1 MEFAII
7 DQYKGGTCM
16 NFGKNSTQKKR
27 RNLTSTSSRMSNMAG
42 VTFLRILFLSFVAV
56 CVIVVCMGVGAFRS
70 IIDNSPDISDVNI
83 MPIGNATFVY
93 DADGNQLQK
102 LSAPTANRMS
112 VSIDK
117 IPLDM
122 QHAIVA
128 IEDERFY
135 EHNGIDVRG
144 ILRAFVNGVARGF
157 HFNEGAS
164 TLTQQLLK
172 NNVFT
177 NWTNEGKI
185 ERYTRKIQE
194 QYLALQL
201 EASLTA
207 EGMDTKSVILEN
219 YLNTINLSAG
229 TYGVQ
234 AASQRYFGKDCD
246 ELTLSECAVLAA
258 IPQNPYGFNPINH
271 PEKNAER
278 RAKVLKNMLEQGY
291 ISQAEHDEAL
301 ADNVYERIQETD
313 STQAVSKPYSYFIDE
328 LTSQII
334 NDFQEQKGYT
344 KVQAQNAL
352 YSGGL
357 KIYTTQDP
365 TIQAIMDE
373 EYQNEENFPASIQ
386 LGIDWALTVEKADG
400 TTQNYSKEMMKLY
413 FKDQGEDQFDLLF
426 DSEEQAQDYVDRYKA
441 AVVGSGDKIIA
452 ERISFAPQPQSS
464 MVIIDQHTGYVKA
477 LVGGRGKKTAS
488 LTLNRATDTYRQ
500 PGSTFKPIAVYGPAI
515 NDFSLSLADTYED
528 KAITYEENGRPVKNA
543 YSGYLGTMTV
553 RQAIVRSC
561 NTIAIQCIR
570 DITPRV
576 AYDYLKKLGFDKVTD
591 HEVINGQVFDDAR
604 EPTALGGITNG
615 VSTLELTAAYAAI
628 ANQGT
633 YTKPIFY
640 TKVLDQNGNIL
651 LENKPETKQVFREST
666 AYLLTSAMESV
677 VNDEGGTGNALRLS
691 NMPVAG
697 KTGTTSATRDVW
709 FAGFTPYYTCA
720 VWAGYDTNEY
730 LLDDCKNFHKTLW
743 TKVMG
748 RIHENLPAAEFEVPS
763 SVQQATI
770 CADSGLLAGLGCRTK
785 TEYFETSTIP
795 TVRCTQHY
803 VPPTPEPTPVPTVDP
818 LTGLFPDGT
827 TPDGTQPTDP
837 SATPGNEGTASPD
850 TPDTQTGGG
859 ADPTPQT
866 PDAGTSQTPPATDS
880 PPPADVTP
888 AA

>member
-1 MEFAII
+1 
-7 DQYKGGTCM
+7 M
-16 NFGKNSTQKKR
+16 NFGKSSTQKKR
-27 RNLTSTSSRMSNMAG
+27 KNLTSATSRMGNLAG
-42 VTFLRILFLSFVAV
+42 VTFLRILFLSFAAV
-56 CVIVVCMGVGAFRS
+56 CVIIACMGFGAFRS

-117 IPLDM
+117 IPLNM

-144 ILRAFVNGVARGF
+144 ILRAFVNGVANGF

-177 NWTNEGKI
+177 NWTNEGTI
-185 ERYTRKIQE
+185 ERFKRKFQE

-201 EASLTA
+201 EQALTA
-207 EGMDTKSVILEN
+207 DGQDAKSVILEN

-234 AASQRYFGKDCD
+234 AASQRYFGKDCSQ
-246 ELTLSECAVLAA
+246 LTLSECAVLAA
-258 IPQNPYGFNPINH
+258 IPQNPYSFNPIRH

-278 RAKVLKNMLEQGY
+278 RQKVLKNMLEQGY
-291 ISQAEHDEAL
+291 ITQAEHDEAL

-313 STQAVSKPYSYFIDE
+313 SSLETSKPYSYFIDE

-334 NDFQEQKGYT
+334 NDLQEQKGYT
-344 KVQAQNAL
+344 KVQAQTAL

-357 KIYTTQDP
+357 QIFTTQDP
-365 TIQAIMDE
+365 DIQAIMDE
-373 EYQNEENFPASIQ
+373 EYQNEDNFPSSIQ
-386 LGIDWALTVEKADG
+386 VGLDWALTVEKADG
-400 TTQNYSKEMMKLY
+400 STQNYSKEMMKLY
-413 FKDQGEDQFDLLF
+413 FRDHENDQFDLLF
-426 DSEEQAQDYVDRYKA
+426 DSEEQAQEYVNRYKEA
-441 AVVGSGDKIIA
+441 IVGTGDKIIA

-464 MVIIDQHTGYVKA
+464 MVIIDQRTGYVKA

-515 NDFSLSLADTYED
+515 NDFSLTLADTYVD
-528 KAITYEENGRPVKNA
+528 QPITYEENGRPVKNA
-543 YSGYLGTMTV
+543 YSGYRGVMTI
-553 RQAIVRSC
+553 RDAIKYSC
-561 NTIAIQCIR
+561 NTIAIQCFR
-570 DITPRV
+570 DITPRLG
-576 AYDYLKKLGFDKVTD
+576 YNYLKKLGFKRVTD

-615 VSTLELTAAYAAI
+615 VSTLELTAAYAAV
-628 ANQGT
+628 ANGGT

-640 TKVLDQNGNIL
+640 TKILDHNGNIL
-651 LENKPETKQVFREST
+651 LENTPETSQVYREST

-677 VNDEGGTGNALRLS
+677 VNEEGGTGTALRLS
-691 NMPVAG
+691 NIPVAG

-743 TKVMG
+743 TKVMS
-748 RIHENLPAAEFEVPS
+748 RVHAELPYKDFEVPS
-763 SVQQATI
+763 NVQQATI
-770 CADSGLLAGLGCRTK
+770 CAKSGLLAGLGCTTK

-803 VPPTPEPTPVPTVDP
+803 VPPTPEPTPEPTVDP
-818 LTGLFPDGT
+818 ITGLYPDGTAPATPEGTPT
-827 TPDGTQPTDP
+827 TPDGSTPQ
-837 SATPGNEGTASPD
+837 PGNETP
-850 TPDTQTGGG
+850 TPDNGTTTPV
-859 ADPTPQT
+859 PTPSVPDPGITAPDNGTEAPDNGTTT
-866 PDAGTSQTPPATDS
+866 P
-880 PPPADVTP
+880 
-888 AA
+888 

>member
-1 MEFAII
+1 
-7 DQYKGGTCM
+7 M
-16 NFGKNSTQKKR
+16 NFGKSSTQKKR
-27 RNLTSTSSRMSNMAG
+27 ENLTSATSRMGNLAG
-42 VTFLRILFLSFVAV
+42 VTFLRVLFLSFAAV
-56 CVIVVCMGVGAFRS
+56 CVIIACMGFGAFRS

-93 DADGNQLQK
+93 DANGNQLQK

-117 IPLDM
+117 IPLNM

-135 EHNGIDVRG
+135 EHNGIDIRG
-144 ILRAFVNGVARGF
+144 ILRAFVNGVANGF

-177 NWTNEGKI
+177 NWTNEGTI
-185 ERYTRKIQE
+185 ERYKRKFQE

-201 EASLTA
+201 ERALTA
-207 EGMDTKSVILEN
+207 DGQDAKSVILEN

-234 AASQRYFGKDCD
+234 AASQRYFGKDCSQ
-246 ELTLSECAVLAA
+246 LTLSECAVLAA
-258 IPQNPYGFNPINH
+258 IPQNPYSFNPIRH

-278 RAKVLKNMLEQGY
+278 RQKVLKNMLEQGY
-291 ISQAEHDEAL
+291 ITQAEHDEAL

-313 STQAVSKPYSYFIDE
+313 SSLETSKPYSYFIDE

-334 NDFQEQKGYT
+334 NDLQEQKGYT
-344 KVQAQNAL
+344 KVQAQTAL

-357 KIYTTQDP
+357 QIFTTQDP
-365 TIQAIMDE
+365 DIQAIMDE
-373 EYQNEENFPASIQ
+373 EYQNEDNFPASIQ
-386 LGIDWALTVEKADG
+386 VGLDWALTVGKADG

-413 FKDQGEDQFDLLF
+413 FRDNEDDQFDLLF
-426 DSEEQAQDYVDRYKA
+426 DSEEQAQEYVNRYKEA
-441 AVVGSGDKIIA
+441 IVGTGDKIIA

-464 MVIIDQHTGYVKA
+464 MVIIDQRTGYVKA

-515 NDFSLSLADTYED
+515 NDFSLTLADTYVD
-528 KAITYEENGRPVKNA
+528 QPITYEENGRPVRNA
-543 YSGYLGTMTV
+543 YGDYRGIMTI
-553 RQAIVRSC
+553 RDAIKYSC
-561 NTIAIQCIR
+561 NTIAIQCFR
-570 DITPRV
+570 DITPRLG
-576 AYDYLKKLGFDKVTD
+576 YNYLKKLGFERVTD

-615 VSTLELTAAYAAI
+615 VSTLELTAAYAAV
-628 ANQGT
+628 ANGGT

-640 TKVLDQNGNIL
+640 TKILDHNGNIL
-651 LENKPETKQVFREST
+651 LENTPETSQVYREST

-677 VNDEGGTGNALRLS
+677 VNEEGGTGTALRLS
-691 NMPVAG
+691 HMPVAG

-743 TKVMG
+743 TKVMS
-748 RIHENLPAAEFEVPS
+748 RVHAELPYKDFEVPS
-763 SVQQATI
+763 NVQQATI
-770 CADSGLLAGLGCRTK
+770 CAESGLLAGLGCTTK

-803 VPPTPEPTPVPTVDP
+803 VPPTPEPTPEPTVDP
-818 LTGLFPDGT
+818 ITGLYPDGT
-827 TPDGTQPTDP
+827 APATPEGTPTTPDDSTTQPENGTTTPDNGTTTPVPTPSVPDP
-837 SATPGNEGTASPD
+837 GTTTPDNGTT
-850 TPDTQTGGG
+850 TPDTGG
-859 ADPTPQT
+859 TT
-866 PDAGTSQTPPATDS
+866 INNGTTVP
-880 PPPADVTP
+880 
-888 AA
+888 

>member
-1 MEFAII
+1 
-7 DQYKGGTCM
+7 M
-16 NFGKNSTQKKR
+16 NFGKSSTQKKR
-27 RNLTSTSSRMSNMAG
+27 KDLTSATSRMGNLAG
-42 VTFLRILFLSFVAV
+42 VTFLRVLFLSFAAV
-56 CVIVVCMGVGAFRS
+56 CVIIACMGFGAFRS

-117 IPLDM
+117 IPLNM

-144 ILRAFVNGVARGF
+144 ILRAFVNGVANGF

-177 NWTNEGKI
+177 NWTNEGNI
-185 ERYTRKIQE
+185 ERFKRKFQE

-201 EASLTA
+201 EKALTA
-207 EGMDTKSVILEN
+207 DGQDAKSVILEN
-219 YLNTINLSAG
+219 YLNTINMSAG

-234 AASQRYFGKDCD
+234 AASQRYFGKDCSQ
-246 ELTLSECAVLAA
+246 LTLSECAVLAA
-258 IPQNPYGFNPINH
+258 IPQNPYAFNPIRH

-278 RAKVLKNMLEQGY
+278 RQKVLKNMLEQGY
-291 ISQAEHDEAL
+291 ITQAEHDEAL

-313 STQAVSKPYSYFIDE
+313 SSLETSKPYSYFIDE

-334 NDFQEQKGYT
+334 NDLQEQKGYT
-344 KVQAQNAL
+344 KVQAQTAL

-357 KIYTTQDP
+357 QIFTTQDP
-365 TIQAIMDE
+365 DIQAIMDE
-373 EYQNEENFPASIQ
+373 EYQNEDNFPSSIQ
-386 LGIDWALTVEKADG
+386 VGLDWALTVEKADG

-413 FKDQGEDQFDLLF
+413 FRDHENDQFDLLF
-426 DSEEQAQDYVDRYKA
+426 DSEEQAQEYVNRYKEA
-441 AVVGSGDKIIA
+441 IVGTGDKIIA

-464 MVIIDQHTGYVKA
+464 MVIIDQRTGYVKA

-515 NDFSLSLADTYED
+515 NDFSLTLADTYVD
-528 KAITYEENGRPVKNA
+528 QPITYEENGRPVKNA
-543 YSGYLGTMTV
+543 YSGYRGVM
-553 RQAIVRSC
+553 AIRDAIKYSC
-561 NTIAIQCIR
+561 NTIAIQCFR
-570 DITPRV
+570 DITPRLG
-576 AYDYLKKLGFDKVTD
+576 YNYLKKLGFERVTD
-591 HEVINGQVFDDAR
+591 HEVINGKVFDDAR

-615 VSTLELTAAYAAI
+615 VSTLELTAAYAAV
-628 ANQGT
+628 ANGGT

-640 TKVLDQNGNIL
+640 TKILDHNGNIL
-651 LENKPETKQVFREST
+651 LENTPETSQVYREST

-677 VNDEGGTGNALRLS
+677 VNEEGGTGTALRLS
-691 NMPVAG
+691 HMPVAG

-743 TKVMG
+743 TKVMS
-748 RIHENLPAAEFEVPS
+748 RVHAELPYKDFEVPS
-763 SVQQATI
+763 NVQQATI
-770 CADSGLLAGLGCRTK
+770 CAESGLLAGLGCTTK

-803 VPPTPEPTPVPTVDP
+803 VPPTPEPTPEPTVDP
-818 LTGLFPDGT
+818 ITGLYPDGT
-827 TPDGTQPTDP
+827 APATPEGTPTNPDDSATQPENGTTPPDNGTTTPIPTPPVPDSGTTAPDDGTAA
-837 SATPGNEGTASPD
+837 SNNGTAVP
-850 TPDTQTGGG
+850 
-859 ADPTPQT
+859 
-866 PDAGTSQTPPATDS
+866 
-880 PPPADVTP
+880 
-888 AA
+888 

>member
-1 MEFAII
+1 
-7 DQYKGGTCM
+7 M
-16 NFGKNSTQKKR
+16 NFGKSSTQKKR
-27 RNLTSTSSRMSNMAG
+27 KSLTSATSRMGNLAG
-42 VTFLRILFLSFVAV
+42 VTFLRLLFLSFAAV
-56 CVIVVCMGVGAFRS
+56 CVIIACMGFGAFRS

-117 IPLDM
+117 IPLNM

-144 ILRAFVNGVARGF
+144 ILRAFVNGVANGF

-177 NWTNEGKI
+177 NWTNEGTI
-185 ERYTRKIQE
+185 ERYKRKFQE

-201 EASLTA
+201 ERALTA
-207 EGMDTKSVILEN
+207 DGQDAKSVILEN

-234 AASQRYFGKDCD
+234 AASQRYFGKDCSQ
-246 ELTLSECAVLAA
+246 LTLSECAVLAA
-258 IPQNPYGFNPINH
+258 IPQNPYSFNPIRH

-278 RAKVLKNMLEQGY
+278 RQKVLKNMLEQGY
-291 ISQAEHDEAL
+291 ITQAEHDEAL

-313 STQAVSKPYSYFIDE
+313 SSLETSKPYSYFIDE

-334 NDFQEQKGYT
+334 NDLQEQKGYT
-344 KVQAQNAL
+344 KVQAQTAL

-357 KIYTTQDP
+357 QIFTTQDP
-365 TIQAIMDE
+365 DIQAIIDE
-373 EYQNEENFPASIQ
+373 EYQNEDNFPSSIQ
-386 LGIDWALTVEKADG
+386 VGLDWALTVGKADG

-413 FKDQGEDQFDLLF
+413 FRDNENDQFDLLF
-426 DSEEQAQDYVDRYKA
+426 DSEEQAQEYVNRYKEA
-441 AVVGSGDKIIA
+441 IVGTGDKIIA

-464 MVIIDQHTGYVKA
+464 MVIIDQRTGYVKA

-515 NDFSLSLADTYED
+515 NDFSLTLADTYVD
-528 KAITYEENGRPVKNA
+528 QPITYEENGRPVRNA
-543 YSGYLGTMTV
+543 YGDYRGIMTI
-553 RQAIVRSC
+553 RDAIKYSC
-561 NTIAIQCIR
+561 NTIAIQCFR
-570 DITPRV
+570 DITPRLG
-576 AYDYLKKLGFDKVTD
+576 YNYLKKLGFERVTD

-615 VSTLELTAAYAAI
+615 VSTLELTAAYAAV
-628 ANQGT
+628 ANGGT

-640 TKVLDQNGNIL
+640 TKILDHNGNIL
-651 LENKPETKQVFREST
+651 LENTPETSQVYREST

-677 VNDEGGTGNALRLS
+677 VNEEGGTGTALRLS

-743 TKVMG
+743 TKVMS
-748 RIHENLPAAEFEVPS
+748 RVHAELPYKDFEVPS
-763 SVQQATI
+763 NVQQATI
-770 CADSGLLAGLGCRTK
+770 CAESGLLAGLGCTTK

-803 VPPTPEPTPVPTVDP
+803 VPPTPEPTPEPTVDP
-818 LTGLFPDGT
+818 ITGLYPDGTAPATPEGTPT
-827 TPDGTQPTDP
+827 TPDGSTTQPENGTTTPDNGTTTPVPTPSVHDP
-837 SATPGNEGTASPD
+837 GTTAPDDGTATSD
-850 TPDTQTGGG
+850 GGTT
-859 ADPTPQT
+859 AP
-866 PDAGTSQTPPATDS
+866 
-880 PPPADVTP
+880 
-888 AA
+888 

>member
-1 MEFAII
+1 
-7 DQYKGGTCM
+7 M
-16 NFGKNSTQKKR
+16 NFGKSSTQKKR
-27 RNLTSTSSRMSNMAG
+27 KNLTSATSRMGNLAG
-42 VTFLRILFLSFVAV
+42 VTFLRVLFLSFAAV
-56 CVIVVCMGVGAFRS
+56 CVIIACMGFGAFRS

-93 DADGNQLQK
+93 DANGNQLQK

-117 IPLDM
+117 IPLNM

-144 ILRAFVNGVARGF
+144 ILRAFVNGVANGF

-177 NWTNEGKI
+177 NWTNEGTI
-185 ERYTRKIQE
+185 ERFKRKFQE

-201 EASLTA
+201 EKALTA
-207 EGMDTKSVILEN
+207 DGQDAKSVILEN

-234 AASQRYFGKDCD
+234 AASQRYFGKDCSQ
-246 ELTLSECAVLAA
+246 LTLSECAVLAA
-258 IPQNPYGFNPINH
+258 IPQNPYSFNPIRH

-278 RAKVLKNMLEQGY
+278 RQKVLKNMLEQGY
-291 ISQAEHDEAL
+291 ITQAEHDEAL

-313 STQAVSKPYSYFIDE
+313 SSLETSKPYSYFIDE

-334 NDFQEQKGYT
+334 NDLQEQKGYT
-344 KVQAQNAL
+344 KVQAQTAL

-357 KIYTTQDP
+357 QIFTTQDP
-365 TIQAIMDE
+365 DIQAIMDE
-373 EYQNEENFPASIQ
+373 EYQNEDNFPASIQ
-386 LGIDWALTVEKADG
+386 VGLDWALTVGKADG

-413 FKDQGEDQFDLLF
+413 FRDNEDDQFDLLF
-426 DSEEQAQDYVDRYKA
+426 DSEEQAQEYVNRYKEA
-441 AVVGSGDKIIA
+441 IVGTGDKIIA

-464 MVIIDQHTGYVKA
+464 MVIIDQRTGYVKA

-515 NDFSLSLADTYED
+515 NDFSLTLADTYVD
-528 KAITYEENGRPVKNA
+528 QPITYEENGRPVRNA
-543 YSGYLGTMTV
+543 YGDYRGIMTI
-553 RQAIVRSC
+553 RDAIKYSC
-561 NTIAIQCIR
+561 NTIAIQCFR
-570 DITPRV
+570 DITPRLG
-576 AYDYLKKLGFDKVTD
+576 YNYLKKLGFERVTD

-615 VSTLELTAAYAAI
+615 VSTLELTAAYAAV
-628 ANQGT
+628 ANGGT

-640 TKVLDQNGNIL
+640 TKILDHNGNIL
-651 LENKPETKQVFREST
+651 LENTPETSQVYREST

-677 VNDEGGTGNALRLS
+677 VNEEGGTGTALRLS
-691 NMPVAG
+691 HMPVAG

-743 TKVMG
+743 TKVMS
-748 RIHENLPAAEFEVPS
+748 RVHAELPYKDFEVPS
-763 SVQQATI
+763 NVQQATI
-770 CADSGLLAGLGCRTK
+770 CAESGLLAGLGCTTK

-803 VPPTPEPTPVPTVDP
+803 VPPTPEPTPEPTVDP
-818 LTGLFPDGT
+818 ITGLYPDGTAPATPEGTPT
-827 TPDGTQPTDP
+827 TPDGSTTQPENGTTTPDNGTTTPVPTPSVPDP
-837 SATPGNEGTASPD
+837 GTTAPDDGTATSD
-850 TPDTQTGGG
+850 GGTT
-859 ADPTPQT
+859 AP
-866 PDAGTSQTPPATDS
+866 
-880 PPPADVTP
+880 
-888 AA
+888 